1 MPFDPAD
8 IVCVIFLCVLQTA
21 RVSGYSEKIAEQK
34 DLHVT
39 SCNAMKRLLCV
50 YSILCF
56 QSTALPHVTQWIK
69 LRSVSHNLSDG
80 RML

>member
-8 IVCVIFLCVLQTA
+8 IVCVILFCVLQTA
-21 RVSGYSEKIAEQK
+21 QVSDYSKNIAKQK

-39 SCNAMKRLLCV
+39 SGNAMKRLLCV

-56 QSTALPHVTQWIK
+56 QSTALPHVTQWIQ
-69 LRSVSHNLSDG
+69 LRSVSHHLSDG

>member
-8 IVCVIFLCVLQTA
+8 IVCVIFFVCSANGTSVRLL
-21 RVSGYSEKIAEQK
+21 RKKIAEQK

-50 YSILCF
+50 YC
-56 QSTALPHVTQWIK
+56 VTQWIQ